1 MTPRLVLVGLSHHTA
16 PVAVREKV
24 AVPEGAL
31 DGALQDVGR
40 VAPLDEVLVVS
51 TCNRVEVYGSTQ
63 AEPAAAARA
72 VRDFLSSRDPTV
84 DRHLYEHHDGE
95 ALRHLFRVCSSL
107 DSMVVGEPQ
116 ILGQVKEAYGAA
128 DRAGRLRAVLG
139 RATRRGFQVAKRVRT
154 ETAIGRAAVSMSYA
168 AVELGKKILG
178 SLDGR
183 TVLLVGAGKMSTL
196 AARHLASAGCSKIL
210 VTNRS
215 PERAQKL
222 ADEVGGVPRPWSEL
236 GALLA
241 DADVCI
247 CSTAA
252 PQAVIT
258 ADLVLG
264 ARKVRKHR
272 PLFFVDLAVPRD
284 VDPAVNQ
291 LDDVYVYDVDD
302 LDKVVDEN
310 RHAREDEAAKAEA
323 IVAAEAEA
331 FLVAAR
337 NEAGPI
343 LRELRIRGEEIARI
357 EVERTLGKIG
367 GNLSDVQRKSMEAMA
382 RAIVNKLLHPPTAR
396 IRTAAENDDGRILD
410 AALELFDLRTQM
422 EAPLEE
428 NNVVELSAQRE
439 SAGGGT

>member
-1 MTPRLVLVGLSHHTA
+1 VSPRLVLVGLSHHTA
-16 PVAVREKV
+16 PIAVREKV

-31 DGALQDVGR
+31 DSALEDVSR

-51 TCNRVEVYGSTQ
+51 TCNRVEVYGSTT

-84 DRHLYEHHDGE
+84 DAHLYEHHDVE

-116 ILGQVKEAYGAA
+116 ILGQVKDAYGAA
-128 DRAGRLRAVLG
+128 DRSGKLKTVLG
-139 RATRRGFQVAKRVRT
+139 RAARRGFQVAKRVRT

-178 SLDGR
+178 SLEGR

-215 PERAQKL
+215 PQRAETL
-222 ADEVGGVPRPWSEL
+222 AAEIGGIPRPWSEL
-236 GALLA
+236 ATLLA
-241 DADVCI
+241 EADVCI

-252 PQAVIT
+252 PHPVIT
-258 ADLVLG
+258 AELVLG

-284 VDPAVNQ
+284 VAQDVNQ

-302 LDKVVDEN
+302 LDQVVGEN
-310 RHAREDEAAKAEA
+310 RHTREDEAAKAEA
-323 IVAAEAEA
+323 IVAAEAQA

-343 LRELRIRGEEIARI
+343 LRELRVRGEEIARA
-357 EVERTLGKIG
+357 EAERTLAKLGAS
-367 GNLSDVQRKSMEAMA
+367 LADAQRRSVEAMA
-382 RAIVNKLLHPPTAR
+382 RAIVNKILHAPTAR
-396 IRTAAENDDGRILD
+396 IRAAAEADDGRILD
-410 AALELFDLRTQM
+410 AALEIFELRNHVA
-422 EAPLEE
+422 EPAEGE
-428 NNVVELSAQRE
+428 GDNVLQLPARSE
-439 SAGGGT
+439 SGS